1 MRCSNHKDY
10 VRWVCSGLFLAIA
23 LSLPVVNF
31 GQHSWHAIQFDSGTG
46 FAINPVQSTAPAST
60 RSSVASLKG
69 WGHESI
75 GLNALH
81 WRGAIDREVYAG
93 QPDANQFRLDISTGL
108 RRALNEHVETGIEVS
123 AFQGTSWER
132 SLRFQEEWRAFA
144 AGSWSGRWWMA
155 LRNDGRTGRIYVEKH
170 TWNYAS
176 NGGFDRGEFNVGA
189 ELRLP
194 ILTRVRGQVRLN
206 KIGQRRTHHLAD
218 LVVVVHHQ
226 ELQFHN
232 WAMREGPVG
241 NGIDVRS
248 AASAAAG
255 EGWQGFRLW
264 TETEGTVRFE
274 LTEHRGLRGGVDVG
288 FMHRVDAV
296 RGTYNQNRTL
306 MAVWVAGAHGAW
318 AGKLRGTWY
327 GVHNSGQSVYGE
339 AGWDSYR
346 YNHAVCE
353 GRLER
358 TICGDIGGFIAGG
371 WQVWRSNALPI
382 GWYQR
387 SDWTAAWLRCGVVW
401 QASTAPRWERHR
413 SLKRRMAFE

>member
-1 MRCSNHKDY
+1 MQCSCKRNQL
-10 VRWVCSGLFLAIA
+10 RWVCSGLLLAIA
-23 LSLPVVNF
+23 LAFPAVNF
-31 GQHSWHAIQFDSGTG
+31 GQHSWHAVQFDAGTG
-46 FAINPVQSTAPAST
+46 FAINPLQSTAPIST
-60 RSSVASLKG
+60 HTSVASLKG

-75 GLNALH
+75 GLNTLH
-81 WRGAIDREVYAG
+81 WKGAIDREVYSG
-93 QPDANQFRLDISTGL
+93 QPDANQIRLDINTGL
-108 RRALNEHVETGIEVS
+108 RRALNERVETGIEVS
-123 AFQGTSWER
+123 AFQGTSWEQ

-144 AGSWSGRWWMA
+144 AGHWSGRWWMA

-176 NGGFDRGEFNVGA
+176 NVGFDRGEFNVGA

-194 ILTRVRGQVRLN
+194 ILTRVRGHVRLN

-232 WAMREGPVG
+232 WSMREGPVG
-241 NGIDVRS
+241 NGIDLRS
-248 AASAAAG
+248 AASAAA
-255 EGWQGFRLW
+255 GWQGFRLW

-274 LTEHRGLRGGVDVG
+274 LTERRSLRGGIDAG
-288 FMHRVDAV
+288 YMHRVDAV
-296 RGTYNQNRTL
+296 RGTYNQDRTL

-346 YNHAVCE
+346 YNHVVCE

-401 QASTAPRWERHR
+401 QASTAPRWERYR
-413 SLKRRMAFE
+413 ALKRRMAFE